1 MYVYVFV
8 FVFIC
13 RSSNHITNTRTSV
26 ELQCEH
32 HYLRP
37 TVTTWKLESK
47 NTVSTYRQH
56 YRLPKIVLPTLTF
69 VLPNEIAKSKS
80 EDIPILNSIASVLR
94 FRAAHTSSRHCTNDS
109 KSSVASPPY
118 FPIVIKPRKF
128 KCGHCN

>member
-37 TVTTWKLESK
+37 TVTTWG
-47 NTVSTYRQH
+47 NWNQRTQYRRIDNIIDYQ
-56 YRLPKIVLPTLTF
+56 K
-69 VLPNEIAKSKS
+69 
-80 EDIPILNSIASVLR
+80 
-94 FRAAHTSSRHCTNDS
+94 
-109 KSSVASPPY
+109 
-118 FPIVIKPRKF
+118 
-128 KCGHCN
+128 